1 MQLRQYRSNTSRP
14 ILRLIRNT
22 INQMERE
29 RSSSI
34 TPGGGVI
41 RIKEVDAV
49 VVGGVIQMVVEVVV
63 VAEEEVTQMVATNI
77 MISLEIIIQGTI
89 ITTEDV
95 EAEVVATTATMEQV
109 VKLIMLQ
116 VMLGCNLDKL

>member
-1 MQLRQYRSNTSRP
+1 
-14 ILRLIRNT
+14 
-22 INQMERE
+22 
-29 RSSSI
+29 
-34 TPGGGVI
+34 
-41 RIKEVDAV
+41 
-49 VVGGVIQMVVEVVV
+49 MVVEVVV